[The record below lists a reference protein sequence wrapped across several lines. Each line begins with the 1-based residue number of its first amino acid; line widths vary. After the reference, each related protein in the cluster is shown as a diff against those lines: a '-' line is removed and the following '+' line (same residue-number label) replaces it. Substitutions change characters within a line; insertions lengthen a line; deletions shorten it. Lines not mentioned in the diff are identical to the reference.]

1 MQLIKEIS
9 ANEMIGEFLKA
20 ELHSSRF
27 RAGSLRAL
35 TMLGYNEETAVENAT
50 WSQQVRNV
58 VDAYPAVKF
67 YFVGEASNMY
77 EAWLEPANTQA
88 MTHRQFIGY
97 CDV

>member
-1 MQLIKEIS
+1 
-9 ANEMIGEFLKA
+9 
-20 ELHSSRF
+20 
-27 RAGSLRAL
+27 
-35 TMLGYNEETAVENAT
+35 MLGYNEETVVENST
-50 WSQQVRNV
+50 WSQQVRKV

>member
-1 MQLIKEIS
+1 
-9 ANEMIGEFLKA
+9 
-20 ELHSSRF
+20 
-27 RAGSLRAL
+27 
-35 TMLGYNEETAVENAT
+35 VENAT

-77 EAWLEPANTQA
+77 DTWLEPANTQV
-88 MTHRQFIGY
+88 MTHREFIGY

>member
-1 MQLIKEIS
+1 LDIATLPYLAAFDGHQEI
-9 ANEMIGEFLKA
+9 F
-20 ELHSSRF
+20 
-27 RAGSLRAL
+27 
-35 TMLGYNEETAVENAT
+35 MLGYNQETAVENAT

-77 EAWLEPANTQA
+77 EAWLEPANAQA
-88 MTHRQFIGY
+88 MTHREFIGY